1 MQTQMQKNE
10 IEDLKSA
17 LLKAELARKKAEQIL
32 GDKNFELQKI
42 NQKLA
47 STNKMMEAL
56 LDDQSTQLNAIVN
69 NSSLGIVLTE
79 KGNLIK
85 ANNAFKKILGYT
97 EIELKK
103 LTIKDITHKDD
114 LFNSLKYI
122 KKLENGT
129 INDFLMKKRYR
140 RKDGNYIICKT
151 NVTAIR
157 DTKGKLKY
165 QVALIEDVT
174 VSEQHVNM
182 LKAINL
188 LSVSI
193 LGKNDLF
200 DISWEIAKNTAN
212 HLGLEDCV
220 IYTVDTKKKMMT
232 QVAAYGEKNSEGY
245 TIKNILTIPIGKG
258 IVGTV
263 ALTGKAELIND
274 TTLDER
280 YIVDC
285 NVRCSELAVPII
297 VNNKVIGVID
307 SEHSEKNYF
316 NKEHLD
322 TFTNIANL
330 AAAQF
335 NNAIS
340 LLKEEASKT
349 EKNKLL
355 TKLEKSNIELNN
367 FAQVVSHDLK
377 SPLRSMSALIS
388 WIHEDNHY
396 LFNDETNDNF
406 EKLLKKVD
414 KMDHLINGILKY
426 SSIDKTNFTS
436 QDVDLH
442 ELVTDMID
450 LIYIPNHFSI
460 KIKTKLPTFKSN
472 KFKLQQLFQNLISNA
487 IKYNN
492 NKKAEVIIDCVE
504 KPKSYLFSIKDNGIG
519 IDPKYHKKIFEV
531 FETLEEPDENSTGI
545 GLSIVKKIITLFD
558 GKIWLESKFGAGTT
572 FFFELKKETPKV

>member
-1 MQTQMQKNE
+1 MQTQIKNIE
-10 IEDLKSA
+10 IEELKSA
-17 LLKAELARKKAEQIL
+17 LQKAELARKETEQIL
-32 GDKNFELQKI
+32 ENKNFELHKT

-69 NSSLGIVLTE
+69 NCSLGIVLTE
-79 KGNLIK
+79 NGNLIK
-85 ANNAFKKILGYT
+85 VNNAFENILGYS
-97 EIELKK
+97 ESELKK
-103 LTIKDITHKDD
+103 MTIKDLTHKDD

-122 KKLENGT
+122 KKLDKGT
-129 INDFLMKKRYR
+129 INHFLIKKRYR
-140 RKDGNYIICKT
+140 RKDGNYINCKT
-151 NVTAIR
+151 NVSAIR
-157 DTKGKLKY
+157 DLKGKVKY
-165 QVALIEDVT
+165 QVAIIEDVS
-174 VSEQHVNM
+174 VSDQHINM

-193 LGKNDLF
+193 LGKNNLY

-220 IYTVDTKKKMMT
+220 IYTVDTKNKTLT
-232 QVAAYGEKNSEGY
+232 QVAAYGDKNPEGY
-245 TIKNILTIPIGKG
+245 IIKNTLTIPIGKG
-258 IVGTV
+258 IVGSV

-274 TTLDER
+274 TTLDKR
-280 YIVDC
+280 YILDY
-285 NVRCSELAVPII
+285 NERCSELAVPII

-340 LLKEEASKT
+340 LLKEEANKT

-355 TKLEKSNIELNN
+355 TKLEKNNIELNN
-367 FAQVVSHDLK
+367 FAHVVSHDLK

-388 WIHEDNHY
+388 WIHEDNQY
-396 LFNDETNDNF
+396 LFNQETNDNF

-436 QDVDLH
+436 QKVDLH
-442 ELVTDMID
+442 ELITDMID

-492 NKKAEVIIDCVE
+492 NKKAEVIIDCIE
-504 KPKSYLFSIKDNGIG
+504 QPKSYLFSIKDNGIG

-531 FETLEEPDENSTGI
+531 FETLEESDENSTGI
-545 GLSIVKKIITLFD
+545 GLSIVKKIITMLD
-558 GKIWLESKFGAGTT
+558 GKIWLESKFGVGTT

>member
-1 MQTQMQKNE
+1 MQTKIRNNE
-10 IEDLKSA
+10 IEELKNDLK
-17 LLKAELARKKAEQIL
+17 KAELAREKAEKIL
-32 GDKNFELQKI
+32 EDKNFELHKI
-42 NQKLA
+42 NQKLS
-47 STNKMMEAL
+47 STNNMMEAL
-56 LDDQSTQLNAIVN
+56 LDDKSTELNVIVK

-79 KGNLIK
+79 NGNLIK
-85 ANNAFKKILGYT
+85 ANKAFENILGYS
-97 EIELKK
+97 EMELKV
-103 LTIKDITHKDD
+103 LSIKDITHKDD
-114 LFNSLKYI
+114 LYSSLKSI
-122 KKLENGT
+122 KKLERGV

-140 RKDGNYIICKT
+140 RKDGTYITCKT
-151 NVTAIR
+151 NVSAVR
-157 DTKGKLKY
+157 DTHGNVKY

-174 VSEQHVNM
+174 VVEQHINM

-220 IYTVDTKKKMMT
+220 IYTVDVENKRMT
-232 QVAAYGEKNSEGY
+232 QVAAYGAKNTEGY
-245 TIKNILTIPIGKG
+245 TIKNILTVPIGQG

-274 TTLDER
+274 TSLDSR
-280 YIVDC
+280 YILDD
-285 NVRCSELAVPII
+285 NMRYSELAVPII
-297 VNNKVIGVID
+297 VNNKIIGVID

-316 NKEHLD
+316 NEVHLD

-330 AAAQF
+330 ASAQF

-340 LLKEEASKT
+340 QLKEEANKA

-355 TKLEKSNIELNN
+355 TKLEKNNIELNN
-367 FAQVVSHDLK
+367 FAYVVSHDLK

-388 WIHEDNHY
+388 WIQEDNDHV
-396 LFNDETNDNF
+396 FNDETNNNF

-426 SSIDKTNFTS
+426 SSIDKTNYTS
-436 QDVDLH
+436 QKVDLH
-442 ELVTDMID
+442 ELVTDIIE
-450 LIYIPNHFSI
+450 LIYVPKHFTITINSQ
-460 KIKTKLPTFKSN
+460 LPTFKSN

-492 NKKAEVIIDCVE
+492 SKKAEITIDCVE
-504 KPKSYLFSIKDNGIG
+504 QPLSYLFSVKDNGVG
-519 IDPKYHKKIFEV
+519 IEPKYHTKIFEV
-531 FETLEEPDENSTGI
+531 FETLEESDKESTGI
-545 GLSIVKKIITLFD
+545 GLSIVKKVVTMLN
-558 GKIWLESKFGAGTT
+558 GSIWLKSEIGVGTT
-572 FFFELKKETPKV
+572 FFFELKKEVSDK

>member
-17 LLKAELARKKAEQIL
+17 LRKAELARKKAEQIL
-32 GDKNFELQKI
+32 GDKNFELHKT

-56 LDDQSTQLNAIVN
+56 LNDQSTQLNAIVN

-85 ANNAFKKILGYT
+85 ANNAFKKILGYS

-157 DTKGKLKY
+157 DAKGRLKY

-220 IYTVDTKKKMMT
+220 IYTVDIKKKMMT
-232 QVAAYGEKNSEGY
+232 QVAAYGDKNSEGY

-316 NKEHLD
+316 NKVHLD

-355 TKLEKSNIELNN
+355 IKLEKSNIELNN

-396 LFNDETNDNF
+396 LFNHETNDNF

-436 QDVDLH
+436 QNVDLH

-531 FETLEEPDENSTGI
+531 FETLEESDENSTGI

-572 FFFELKKETPKV
+572 FFFELKKDTPKV